1 MPRCAGDGSEGA
13 GAEDGVVGE
22 FSRAF
27 GGVGDEKEC
36 GAETLGQMGERIE
49 DEAGGGFVGC
59 ADGAEQGADGVE
71 DDEFAVGEVFQGV
84 FDGLVVLQG
93 EVHFEAVEAP
103 GIFAVVEEVDFG
115 EVGAVSAEAREKSL
129 GGIFFAGDEEDR
141 AERARGAV
149 REWGGGGDAGGEVGG
164 EEGFS

>member
-1 MPRCAGDGSEGA
+1 
-13 GAEDGVVGE
+13 
-22 FSRAF
+22 
-27 GGVGDEKEC
+27 
-36 GAETLGQMGERIE
+36 
-49 DEAGGGFVGC
+49 
-59 ADGAEQGADGVE
+59 
-71 DDEFAVGEVFQGV
+71 
-84 FDGLVVLQG
+84 
-93 EVHFEAVEAP
+93 VHFEAVEAP